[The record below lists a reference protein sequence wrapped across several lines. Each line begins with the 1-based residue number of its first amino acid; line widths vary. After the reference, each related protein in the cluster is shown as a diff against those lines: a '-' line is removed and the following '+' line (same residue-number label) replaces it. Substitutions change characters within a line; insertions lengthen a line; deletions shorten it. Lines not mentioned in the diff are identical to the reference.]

1 MTAEHI
7 GTIVKEAEQKV
18 REAAKRKR
26 LYEQLIVADGD
37 VENRK
42 KDGWTFSKKL
52 KNHKTRIQKALPIE
66 TQLENR
72 TWLLFYLM
80 GYHELGGGKTF
91 KIHFSRQRSEE
102 RRVGK
107 GCVSTCR
114 S

>member
-1 MTAEHI
+1 MDDKEAAERRPSTIGGKEMTAELI
-7 GTIVKEAEQKV
+7 GPIVKDAGQKV

-72 TWLLFYLM
+72 AWLRIYLM
-80 GYHELGGGKTF
+80 GYHELGDRKRTRLNYR
-91 KIHFSRQRSEE
+91 H
-102 RRVGK
+102 
-107 GCVSTCR
+107 
-114 S
+114 

>member
-1 MTAEHI
+1 MTAELI
-7 GTIVKEAEQKV
+7 GPIVKDAGQKV

-72 TWLLFYLM
+72 AWLLFY
-80 GYHELGGGKTF
+80 
-91 KIHFSRQRSEE
+91 RSEE

-107 GCVSTCR
+107 ECVSPCR
-114 S
+114 SRWSTDHDKKKRNRNNKKN